1 MFRLEIRTT
10 LRFQTV
16 VVNLTQD
23 RSILFYKGMTVS
35 QTGIIDKGGIS
46 LNNQPPRVRIQATVQ
61 NDGSNV
67 RIFRQVEI

>member
-1 MFRLEIRTT
+1 MLSDSQIRADIIFCRLRNQMFRLEIRTT

-46 LNNQPPRVRIQATVQ
+46 LNN
-61 NDGSNV
+61 
-67 RIFRQVEI
+67 

>member
-1 MFRLEIRTT
+1 MLSDSQIRADIIFCRLRNQMFRLEIRTT

-23 RSILFYKGMTVS
+23 RSIIFYKGMTVS

-46 LNNQPPRVRIQATVQ
+46 LNN
-61 NDGSNV
+61 
-67 RIFRQVEI
+67 

>member
-1 MFRLEIRTT
+1 MLSDSQIRADIIFCRLRNQMFRLEVRTT

-23 RSILFYKGMTVS
+23 RSIIFYKGMTVS

-46 LNNQPPRVRIQATVQ
+46 LNN
-61 NDGSNV
+61 
-67 RIFRQVEI
+67 